1 MLRFSKDLS
10 KERTQ
15 KIYTKKVKNKNLMI
29 TVLAKILL
37 KLCWNTVSHPFSVLQ
52 NRQFSL

>member
-15 KIYTKKVKNKNLMI
+15 EIYTKKVKNKNLMI

-37 KLCWNTVSHPFSVLQ
+37 KLCWNTVSHPFSVLR